1 MSGQCKK
8 IFLIAGEPSGD
19 HIGARLIEKIRD
31 QAPCEVKFIGVGG
44 PKMEAEGLLSKFP
57 MHELCVMGIVEVLPH
72 LPHILRRV
80 RQTVTSIISE
90 DPDILITIDSPGF
103 SNQVVARLRDHRTI
117 KVHYVAPTVWAW
129 RPWRVHKYKK
139 NYDAVLALLPFE
151 PAFFEKVGLP
161 CHFVGHPVLE
171 YGADKGNGILFRER
185 HGISA
190 KAIVLCIL
198 PGSRQGEVRRLA
210 PVFGNV
216 LNILLK
222 RGYSFHVF
230 IPTVETVAKTL
241 PDCVRDWPVTVTILK
256 DSKEKYDLMAASNA
270 AISASGTVSLELALA
285 KVPTIIAYKVAP
297 ITALILR
304 LMIKVKFANLIN
316 IILNKEVVPERLQHF
331 CKPAIIADDLE
342 RLLDDNEKETQI
354 NEVAPALK
362 KLGIGGKPPSTR
374 AAQIILKLLAD
385 K

>member
-1 MSGQCKK
+1 MSAHSKK

-19 HIGARLIEKIRD
+19 HIGARLIEKIRQ
-31 QAPCEVKFIGVGG
+31 QAQCKVKFIGVGG
-44 PKMEAEGLLSKFP
+44 PEMEAKGHLSIFP
-57 MHELCVMGIVEVLPH
+57 MKDLSVMGIVEVLPH
-72 LPHILRRV
+72 LPRILSRV
-80 RQTVTSIISE
+80 RQTVNSIISE

-103 SNQVVARLRDHRTI
+103 SNQVVARLRDHRAI

-139 NYDAVLALLPFE
+139 NYDMVLALLPFE
-151 PAFFEKVGLP
+151 PPFFEKVGLP
-161 CHFVGHPVLE
+161 CHFVGHPVIE
-171 YGADKGNGILFRER
+171 YGADNGNGPLFRER
-185 HGISA
+185 HGIPA

-210 PVFGNV
+210 PIFGSV

-230 IPTVETVAKTL
+230 VPTVETVAKRL
-241 PDCVRDWPVTVTILK
+241 PDYVSDWPVTVTILS
-256 DSKEKYDLMAASNA
+256 DTKEKYDLMAASNA
-270 AISASGTVSLELALA
+270 AIAASGTVSLELALA
-285 KVPTIIAYKVAP
+285 KVPTIVAYKVAS
-297 ITALILR
+297 ITAPILR

-316 IILNKEVVPERLQHF
+316 IILNKEVVPERLQEY

-342 RLLDDNEKETQI
+342 RLLYDNEKKQQI
-354 NEVAPALK
+354 IGVAPALK
-362 KLGIGGKPPSTR
+362 KLGVGDKPPSSR
-374 AAQIILKLLAD
+374 AAQIILKLLGE

>member
-1 MSGQCKK
+1 MSGQCRK

-19 HIGARLIEKIRD
+19 HLGAKLIEKIRD
-31 QAPCEVKFIGVGG
+31 QAPCEVKFIGIGG

-57 MHELCVMGIVEVLPH
+57 MHELSVMGIVEVLPH
-72 LPHILRRV
+72 LPHILSRV

-103 SNQVVARLRDHRTI
+103 SNQVVARLRDHRAI

-139 NYDAVLALLPFE
+139 NYDVVLALLPFE
-151 PAFFEKVGLP
+151 PSFFEKVGLP

-210 PVFGNV
+210 PIFGNV

-230 IPTVETVAKTL
+230 IPTVETVAETL
-241 PDCVRDWPVTVTILK
+241 PDFVRDWPVTVTILK
-256 DSKEKYDLMAASNA
+256 GSKEKYDLMAASNA
-270 AISASGTVSLELALA
+270 AIAASGTVSLELALA

-297 ITALILR
+297 ISAPILR

-342 RLLDDNEKETQI
+342 RLLDDNEKEKQI
-354 NEVAPALK
+354 NGVAHALK
-362 KLGIGGKPPSTR
+362 KLGVGGKPPSAR